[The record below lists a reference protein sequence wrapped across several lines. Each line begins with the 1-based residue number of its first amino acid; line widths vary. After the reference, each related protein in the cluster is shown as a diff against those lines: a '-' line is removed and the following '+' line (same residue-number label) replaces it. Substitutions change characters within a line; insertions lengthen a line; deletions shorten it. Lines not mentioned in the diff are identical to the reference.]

1 MDSDQRREGGLGA
14 ADLPEVTRLNRNVLV
29 VAGMGVG
36 VIILAVTHVVR
47 SDARTAALDGGRPVV
62 EGAAVPSF
70 LRDPSQHGPGG
81 PPVPPPAYPDLAG
94 PVNPPGEP
102 AHASSGSGAYASV
115 PYDPYVGAYDPPS
128 PPPEPDPRAL
138 ALRRALQAGLRSRP
152 AAAAA
157 PAPGVDPL
165 GYAEAYRLAAGGAAS
180 GAPAPTYVAA
190 PAAQPAAPQP
200 RSRHEEFLGA
210 TADAREPT
218 TYAASPVQPPV
229 SEYQIMAG
237 TVLPAM
243 VVTEINSDL
252 PGEILA
258 QLSRNIYD
266 SQQRHLLIPSGT
278 RVIGRYDS
286 QIALGQSRALIAWTR
301 LIFPDGR
308 SISLPGLATKDLQGA
323 TGLRSRVDNHT
334 GRIYGQAILLSI
346 LGAGAQLS
354 QPQQG
359 SVFAPPSA
367 GQVAAGALGQELSQV
382 SMETVRRNMD
392 VRPTLRVPAGTRFY
406 IFLERDLVL
415 DGPYTALSR

>member
-1 MDSDQRREGGLGA
+1 MDAEERRQGGLGHA
-14 ADLPEVTRLNRNVLV
+14 ELPEVTRLNRNVLL

-36 VIILAVTHVVR
+36 VIILAITHVVR
-47 SDARTAALDGGRPVV
+47 SDAPTAPLDGGGPPV

-70 LRDPSQHGPGG
+70 LRDPSQQAPGG
-81 PPVPPPAYPDLAG
+81 APVPPPAYPELAA
-94 PVNPPGEP
+94 P
-102 AHASSGSGAYASV
+102 ASLSVEDVSPAYASGGYAGAS
-115 PYDPYVGAYDPPS
+115 YDPYAGAFDPPS

-138 ALRRALQAGLRSRP
+138 AYRRALQAGLRSRP
-152 AAAAA
+152 AAA
-157 PAPGVDPL
+157 PAPSAGWDPL
-165 GYAEAYRLAAGGAAS
+165 ADPEALRVAEGMPGGVPAYAYA
-180 GAPAPTYVAA
+180 AA
-190 PAAQPAAPQP
+190 PAARPPAPQP

-210 TADAREPT
+210 AAATGEPT
-218 TYAASPVQPPV
+218 AYVASRVQPPV
-229 SEYQIMAG
+229 SEYQLMAG

-286 QIALGQSRALIAWTR
+286 QVALGQSRVLIAWTR
-301 LIFPDGR
+301 LLFPDGR
-308 SISLPGLATKDLQGA
+308 SISLPGLPTKDLQGA
-323 TGLRSRVDNHT
+323 SGLRSRVDNHT
-334 GRIYGQAILLSI
+334 GRLYGQAILLSI

-392 VRPTLRVPAGTRFY
+392 VRPTLRVPVGTRFS

-415 DGPYTALSR
+415 DGPYLEIPR